1 MKKIAIPVTKGYL
14 SEFFGQC
21 NHYELFLIDNGLVRS
36 EEIEIPPKQNITD
49 LLEWAEIKG
58 ITDIIVHRI
67 DRKLIKL
74 FQPKRINIFIG
85 IPIDTPR
92 NLIEDYMNGA
102 LKSDQQII
110 SEIID

>member
-1 MKKIAIPVTKGYL
+1 MKKIAIPVTKGFL
-14 SEFFGQC
+14 SEFFGKC

-67 DRKLIKL
+67 DRNLIKL
-74 FQPKRINIFIG
+74 FQPKRITIFVG
-85 IPIDTPR
+85 IAIDTPK
-92 NLIEDYMNGA
+92 NLIEDYLNGT

-110 SEIID
+110 SEILD